1 MVIQG
6 AINSMFGGFARTITV
21 PNSRKTWKASGDVI
35 EAKVLSVEQRQPFIQ
50 VNAKNASQEG
60 FYSRE
65 AAAASR
71 TNSDSRVDVPQYANT
86 AAQFIGAG
94 SVRISSPSNTKYG
107 SSSLNFGNSN
117 ENMARTLGSRLASV
131 A

>member
-65 AAAASR
+65 AAAALELILTAEWMFRSMQIQQLSLLEQVLLEYLLHR
-71 TNSDSRVDVPQYANT
+71 ILNT
-86 AAQFIGAG
+86 
-94 SVRISSPSNTKYG
+94 V
-107 SSSLNFGNSN
+107 LH
-117 ENMARTLGSRLASV
+117 L
-131 A
+131 